1 MKPMKTGIQTVK
13 CSLPVVADTTSRH
26 ALPASIANRK
36 SQTARAF
43 TLVEL
48 LAVITV
54 IAVIAAF
61 TFPVLTTVKIHQYES
76 TTEAEMA
83 QLETAIDS
91 YHAYYGFYPPDNPNP
106 YTPNP
111 AVPAVTTYDTI
122 NQLYFELVGVTNEN
136 VTVNSGIYQT
146 LDGRSYINAGT
157 ALGSAYVTFGV
168 NGFANCNKPGASE
181 ETRRAQSFL
190 TDLKPN
196 QYATNGVS
204 PGTVNFLTPSV
215 GGPDVNYASQKL
227 GLVINPWRYNSSS
240 PTNNP
245 GKYDLWVQLSV
256 GGKKY
261 LICNWSKQVQVNN
274 PLP

>member
-13 CSLPVVADTTSRH
+13 CSLPVVADNTSRH

-91 YHAYYGFYPPDNPNP
+91 YHAYYGFYPPDNSVAFVPT
-106 YTPNP
+106 TPNT
-111 AVPAVTTYDTI
+111 AVTSYDTI
-122 NQLYFELVGVTNEN
+122 NQLYFELVGV
-136 VTVNSGIYQT
+136 YQT
-146 LDGRSYINAGT
+146 NDSNGILYETLDNRSYIYASQ
-157 ALGSAYVTFGV
+157 ASVTFGTP
-168 NGFANCNKPGASE
+168 GFANCNKPGASE

-215 GGPDVNYASQKL
+215 GGPDVNYAYRTL
-227 GLVINPWRYNSSS
+227 GLNINPWRYNSSS

-245 GKYDLWVQLSV
+245 GKYDLWAQLFI